1 MNFDDF
7 DIDSFGDFAEYPYHG
22 YFVRFETDES
32 LDLDKQEET
41 EILVYETDCDI
52 QERTNTAFTNLLGA
66 FYRVYFPLELNP
78 DATGSIDKY
87 KDCGVRRG
95 HIFRGTYYGTTIEG
109 QVVLTRPSQ
118 LGAMSVVIKVITE
131 DNGND

>member
-1 MNFDDF
+1 MAVIDDYP
-7 DIDSFGDFAEYPYHG
+7 AEVSTFPYHG
-22 YFVRFETDES
+22 YFVKYEVDTSKPLDE
-32 LDLDKQEET
+32 QTEE

-52 QERTNTAFTNLLGA
+52 QERTNTAFSNLLGA